1 MKPTQIL
8 TKLCKEGKV
17 DGPHFVKNKVTVG
30 DKVFTINRDQLLTDS
45 PTTDKSKMTTTQ
57 INFKHSFVTVYE
69 EQLALG
75 VLHHWDEISRVG
87 SHLVPEHVETRA
99 LYNPDKPGIEQVKI
113 DDEGWDL
120 TGSCRGKWRCG

>member
-17 DGPHFVKNKVTVG
+17 DGPYFNKNKVTVG
-30 DKVFTINRDQLLTDS
+30 ERVFTINREQAVTDS
-45 PTTDKSKMTTTQ
+45 PTTAKSEITKYLSKYPSCTTRVVSV
-57 INFKHSFVTVYE
+57 HE

-75 VLHHWDEISRVG
+75 VLHHWDEIARVG

-99 LYNPDKPGIEQVKI
+99 LYNPDKPGIEQVLVAST
-113 DDEGWDL
+113 D
-120 TGSCRGKWRCG
+120 